1 MAHSE
6 RRMAHVAGVLAFALG
21 LVCCARSK
29 GPESRSGDRAGPL
42 VYPRVLFLTTGA
54 DGSGTLPSG
63 ANICLETFSRL
74 GAVVEIADKT
84 VLLDSARL
92 ASARIVV
99 APTIAGYHDAD
110 RTFSLSFLD
119 DASMKNLAAWVE
131 AGGILIAGENIGRN
145 TIEGEDRVTSGGI
158 LDSAEWPLARVF
170 GYSLAETNLK
180 GFSMVK
186 DSAGLLL
193 AGFRTELA
201 PVLPEA
207 WLLVPVDS
215 TVAGSVRVLSYWVR
229 DRTRHPAITL
239 NRCGR
244 GWGIL
249 VPLFLLLQP
258 AFDGGAGDVPAI
270 VEFYARVFA
279 LAFDGPAVHVNPWP
293 GAHRSALAVTLNEA
307 EVVDSAA
314 DARLGTTLAR
324 LLAVPGLGR
333 LDVFVTGLLP
343 DSVVARLKKE
353 PRVKLASLSYSH
365 RSFVELDFCRTMWE
379 IVRVEDRLR
388 RPLTGF
394 RFPFSRR
401 TPAGLFGLA
410 RRGYRYE
417 SSVYVNHVSGLAGA
431 LFPYNLAVWV
441 KGQYCL
447 VTDML
452 ELSPTVEDW
461 DFYGAGVASAVY
473 DDSAQARDARRFAA
487 RLESDWQSL
496 VRARRGMMILTLHS
510 AYSGYSGITLAP
522 VTEFLAAVAGSG
534 DVWLAG
540 MDDIADWWNARRRV
554 DIRMT
559 GSNQKTILRFVNN
572 NPAPVRNLAVR
583 LTEPGLNIQV
593 RGATVSRVER
603 TEEDGTFTYLVFDL
617 DKTAE
622 LEVTR

>member
-1 MAHSE
+1 MANSE
-6 RRMAHVAGVLAFALG
+6 RRTASLVGVLAFAVG
-21 LVCCARSK
+21 LVCCARNDRL
-29 GPESRSGDRAGPL
+29 ESRSGEKERPL
-42 VYPRVLFLTTGA
+42 VYPRVLFLTTGS
-54 DGSGTLPSG
+54 DGAGTLPSG
-63 ANICLETFSRL
+63 ANICLETFSSL
-74 GAVVEIADKT
+74 GAIVEIADKT

-92 ASARIVV
+92 ASARIIV

-119 DASMKNLAAWVE
+119 DASMRNLAAWVE
-131 AGGILIAGENIGRN
+131 AGGILIAGENVGRN

-158 LDSAEWPLARVF
+158 LDGEEWPLARVF

-180 GFSMVK
+180 GFWMVK
-186 DSAGLLL
+186 DSAALLL

-215 TVAGSVRVLSYWVR
+215 TVASGVQVLSYWVR

-270 VEFYARVFA
+270 AEFYARVFA
-279 LAFDGPAVHVNPWP
+279 LAFDGPAVYVNPWP

-307 EVVDSAA
+307 EVADSIAELKL
-314 DARLGTTLAR
+314 RTTLSR
-324 LLAVPGLGR
+324 LLAAPGVAR

-353 PRVKLASLSYSH
+353 PKVKLASLSYSH
-365 RSFVELDFCRTMWE
+365 RFFTELDFCRTMWE
-379 IVRVEDRLR
+379 IVRLEDRLR
-388 RPLTGF
+388 LPLTGF

-401 TPAGLFGLA
+401 TPAGLFSLA

-417 SSVYVNHVSGLAGA
+417 SSVYINHVSGLAGA
-431 LFPYNLAVWV
+431 LFPYNLPVWV

-452 ELSPTVEDW
+452 ELSPTIEDW
-461 DFYGAGVASAVY
+461 DFYGAGVASTVY
-473 DDSAQARDARRFAA
+473 GDSAQARDARRFAA
-487 RLESDWQSL
+487 RLESHWQSL

-510 AYSGYSGITLAP
+510 AYSGHSGITLAP
-522 VTEFLAAVAGSG
+522 VTDFLAAAARAG

-540 MDDIADWWNARRRV
+540 MDDIANWWNARRNVEIRV
-554 DIRMT
+554 T
-559 GSNQKTILRFVNN
+559 SSNQKTVLRFANN
-572 NPAPVRNLAVR
+572 NPEPVRNLAVR
-583 LTEPGLNIQV
+583 LTEPGLNIQT
-593 RGATVSRVER
+593 RGTVVSRVER